1 VLDSDTED
9 EPDDKKRIKKE
20 VRFDPD
26 EALLD

>member
-20 VRFDPD
+20 VKFDPD
-26 EALLD
+26 E